1 MQPIFLCVC
10 TRAHFARELLFF
22 YVSNPPSPFN
32 LLQVLLLMNPVSLFS
47 LYNESLSQ
55 SPGTWMELKSQ
66 EFPNKWPMAT
76 SQGQP
81 APIRACPHESR
92 GKWPL
97 LLTPQCLFYFLF

>member
-1 MQPIFLCVC
+1 MQPIFVCVC
-10 TRAHFARELLFF
+10 ARARILLESFCS

-47 LYNESLSQ
+47 LYHESLSR

-66 EFPNKWPMAT
+66 EFPTKWPMAT

-81 APIRACPHESR
+81 PPPFVPVPTKAEASGLSC
-92 GKWPL
+92 
-97 LLTPQCLFYFLF
+97 